1 MNRTPID
8 RFTENNNV
16 KILSAREVKELV
28 IKNRMKELNLGYAIV
43 DSKGTYWLF
52 DDFDNIM
59 TMANEGYLMESVENI
74 AVESIDSFQ
83 IEFQKKFGVFGS
95 SPRMTYDEYHNRLSQ
110 MIDFAEG
117 NHNV

>member
-1 MNRTPID
+1 MSKTPVEWFI
-8 RFTENNNV
+8 ENNNV
-16 KILSAREVKELV
+16 KILSALEIKESIVKE
-28 IKNRMKELNLGYAIV
+28 RMNELNLDYAVV

-52 DDFDNIM
+52 DDFDNIR
-59 TMANEGYLMESVENI
+59 TMANKGYLMESVENI

-110 MIDFAEG
+110 MIDFAEE